1 MKDKLNIYSRNIT
14 SQHGEDGIL
23 DYIINS
29 LNGKINQTCCEFGA
43 WDGIYLSN
51 VYNLVQNKGY
61 KALYIEPD
69 KKKFYK
75 LKNNFEGKNVI
86 TLNKYVSFEG
96 KDKLDEILLE
106 NNFNTNF
113 DLLSIDIDGNDYHIF
128 SSLEKFKPKII
139 IIEFNPL
146 IPNEVEF
153 INKKDMKIN
162 QGSSALSLYNLAK
175 KKGYTLVAATE
186 VNLFFIHNNF
196 VNKIIDTQDAKI
208 DEIIDDKACRNFIF
222 VGFNG
227 EIFTS
232 KKFKIPWHKI
242 EVDKIKILPNFLQ
255 KLPDNYNF
263 IENKIFRLFRNYL
276 NPKRLIKK
284 FRKLK

>member
-1 MKDKLNIYSRNIT
+1 MSNLNNFKKKIYSQN
-14 SQHGEDGIL
+14 GEDGI
-23 DYIINS
+23 IEEI
-29 LNGKINQTCCEFGA
+29 LNRFGKDIDQTCCEFGA

-128 SSLEKFKPKII
+128 NSLEKFKPKII
-139 IIEFNPL
+139 LIEFNPR
-146 IPNEVEF
+146 
-153 INKKDMKIN
+153 IN
-162 QGSSALSLYNLAK
+162 QS
-175 KKGYTLVAATE
+175 
-186 VNLFFIHNNF
+186 
-196 VNKIIDTQDAKI
+196 
-208 DEIIDDKACRNFIF
+208 IF
-222 VGFNG
+222 VA
-227 EIFTS
+227 
-232 KKFKIPWHKI
+232 
-242 EVDKIKILPNFLQ
+242 
-255 KLPDNYNF
+255 
-263 IENKIFRLFRNYL
+263 
-276 NPKRLIKK
+276 
-284 FRKLK
+284 